1 MDPRAWACTARIDDD
16 PDAIRWHATL
26 GWLCD
31 LTVVAGPLAG
41 QAIPLACSPSRDTHD
56 AHHPPARGRLVAV
69 LLPTGDPNDGGVI
82 TGYLNSTGE
91 DPAPTTINGDRI
103 VEANAG
109 NGEVAAD
116 RTHLCAFAG
125 TDVDLE
131 AERVRVCGEA
141 LVLGVPQADQPY
153 VRGTDL
159 ADALGSLLDALST
172 FAAAIAVAP
181 VVGANVALPASV
193 LAQFQQAIAT
203 AKQARQTYLSSRIN
217 GD

>member
-1 MDPRAWACTARIDDD
+1 
-16 PDAIRWHATL
+16 
-26 GWLCD
+26 
-31 LTVVAGPLAG
+31 
-41 QAIPLACSPSRDTHD
+41 
-56 AHHPPARGRLVAV
+56 
-69 LLPTGDPNDGGVI
+69 
-82 TGYLNSTGE
+82 
-91 DPAPTTINGDRI
+91 
-103 VEANAG
+103 
-109 NGEVAAD
+109 VAAD